1 MNKYDYSIHYSIYH
15 NQSKES
21 NEESTQYMK
30 SVLHSYMNV
39 STDSKILDIGCGFG
53 FALLALKEMGFN
65 NVEGLEISQEQAD
78 VCIKHG
84 LKVTVDNNSIEWLL
98 KRKNEF
104 DVVILFDVLEHIPVD
119 KQIDFVRA
127 IYFALKSGGKIL
139 VQVPNANSI
148 LSSRWRYIDYTHFSS
163 FSENSLYFVLKNA
176 GFENINIENSKGT
189 GKLYFRFWKKSGWK
203 KFRRR
208 FVRWCWLQVYK
219 AEIPFENIDRMS
231 FELNLMCEA
240 KKI

>member
-1 MNKYDYSIHYSIYH
+1 
-15 NQSKES
+15 
-21 NEESTQYMK
+21 MK
-30 SVLHSYMNV
+30 SVLHPYMNV
-39 STDSKILDIGCGFG
+39 STESKILDIGCGFG

-65 NVEGLEISQEQAD
+65 NIEGLEVSQEQAD

-84 LKVTVDNNSIEWLL
+84 LKVAVDNDSIEWLL
-98 KRKNEF
+98 KRENEF
-104 DVVILFDVLEHIPVD
+104 DVVILFDVLEHVPVD

-189 GKLYFRFWKKSGWK
+189 GKLY
-203 KFRRR
+203 
-208 FVRWCWLQVYK
+208 
-219 AEIPFENIDRMS
+219 
-231 FELNLMCEA
+231 LMIIRYFA
-240 KKI
+240 